1 MRVRININQMILNLK
16 LFFDNFKKEYLFRML
31 AKQNKSSSI
40 LLYRRRFDHLYIIY
54 FLQKNFDIFINISIY
69 LLSETILITN

>member
-16 LFFDNFKKEYLFRML
+16 LFFDNFKKEYLFSML
-31 AKQNKSSSI
+31 AKQI